1 MRAMAAIDT
10 ERLKQ
15 TLLEE
20 RRRVTEA
27 IEYLHDENPGSIN
40 DEESDDT
47 ASENHPADTA
57 SVTLDR
63 EIDYSLEEN
72 SEHVLSEI
80 AGALQR
86 IEDGTFGLCQS
97 CGKPIAP
104 ERLEARPW
112 ARQCID
118 CRRREERA

>member
-1 MRAMAAIDT
+1 MAAIDT

-27 IEYLHDENPGSIN
+27 IEYLHEENPGTIK
-40 DEESDDT
+40 DEESDD
-47 ASENHPADTA
+47 AAAENHPADTA

-72 SEHVLSEI
+72 SEHVLAEI

-97 CGKPIAP
+97 CGNPIAP

-118 CRRREERA
+118 CRRREERS